1 MRRVAMLTAGALALG
16 ACGDDDTEASDT
28 ADTAAHRSDPLRS
41 RADRAVRAAYA
52 WELGGRPPGQTGR
65 LPGSAD
71 RREPRRTC
79 LSAEVLRLRPD
90 GRAWEVEAMI
100 ARVWRGAVTAAD
112 GDAYADYLE
121 ETGVADYRAT
131 PGNRGV
137 QVLRREVDDRTEF
150 VLVTLWDSTEAIA
163 AFAGDDIEAAV
174 YYDEDDRYLLDRE
187 PRVAHYTVTTF
198 D

>member
-1 MRRVAMLTAGALALG
+1 
-16 ACGDDDTEASDT
+16 
-28 ADTAAHRSDPLRS
+28 
-41 RADRAVRAAYA
+41 
-52 WELGGRPPGQTGR
+52 
-65 LPGSAD
+65 
-71 RREPRRTC
+71 
-79 LSAEVLRLRPD
+79 
-90 GRAWEVEAMI
+90 MI
-100 ARVWRGAVTAAD
+100 ARVWRGAVAAAD

-121 ETGVADYRAT
+121 ETGVADYQAT

-137 QVLRREVDDRTEF
+137 QVLRREVEDRTEF

-174 YYDEDDRYLLDRE
+174 YYDKDDRYLLERE